1 MNIKWNIVQC
11 DYRAE
16 DGYIKTAHWVASATD
31 GTYTASSRSTCSFAN
46 GSISIEYEKVTEENV
61 LSWCWSNG
69 VDKQAVENIL
79 RKRIEAQKSPQVLN
93 GKPWENTLGD

>member
-16 DGYIKTAHWVASATD
+16 DGYIETAHWVASATD

-46 GSISIEYEKVTEENV
+46 GSVNIEYENVTEENV
-61 LSWCWSNG
+61 LTWCWANG
-69 VDKQAVENIL
+69 VDKNA
-79 RKRIEAQKSPQVLN
+79 IEQIIIEKFNAQKFPKTLSGN
-93 GKPWENTLGD
+93 PWDF